1 VYVSLFINRLLN
13 CNMVSGVKLVYMD
26 GRQHLYSDEEISE
39 NSMRMGYFSRQR
51 YVNDYL
57 EIINIPQRKN

>member
-1 VYVSLFINRLLN
+1 
-13 CNMVSGVKLVYMD
+13 MVSGVKLVYMD

-57 EIINIPQRKN
+57 EIINIP